1 MNLNEIKV
9 TPEVIQAQGLSP
21 EEYEKIKTLLGREPN
36 ITELGIFSVMW
47 SEHCSYKS
55 SRFWLKSL
63 PTQGSRVLIGPGENA
78 GVIDIG
84 DGLAVVMKIE
94 SHNHPSFV
102 EPYQGAATGVGGILR
117 DIFTM
122 GARPIAVLNSLRFGD
137 LKNPKTRYLLGGV
150 VAGIAGY
157 GNPFGVPTVG
167 GEVYFEPC
175 YNGNPLVNVMAV
187 GLLRQDR
194 VQRGRAEGIG
204 NPVIIVGSP
213 TGRDGIHGAAFASR
227 ELSEKSMED
236 RPSVQIGDPFTE
248 KKLLE
253 ACLELYES
261 GYLVGIQDMGAAGL
275 TCSTSEMAARAGTG
289 MKIYLDQVP
298 LRESGMTPYEIML
311 SESQERMLMVVKKG
325 YENKAR
331 EIFEK
336 WDLKF
341 AVIGEVTGAEAP
353 HQQALLQIYLK
364 GQVVAEIPIS
374 SLTDEAPLY
383 RRPFVKPDYLK
394 ETANLDL
401 EKIPLPA
408 NPEEVFLTLLGSD
421 NIRSKRPI
429 YQQYDHTILANTIL
443 RPEEGDA
450 AVLRIRKVET
460 TKTAEGIE
468 ERENGKLKREKAIA
482 LTTDGNGRYCYL
494 NPRRGAQ
501 IAVAEAAR
509 NVVCVGAE
517 PIAITDGLNFGS
529 PEQPEVMWQFVETIE
544 GLKTACTAL
553 GIPIIGG
560 NVSFYNETNG
570 KAIYPTPIIGMLGL
584 IEEVGYITGQSFKDP
599 GDLIVLLGENKG
611 EIGGSEYLKI
621 IHQRVLGE
629 GPSLDLQ
636 REKALQQACLKAI
649 RSGLI
654 KSAHD
659 TSQGGLAICLAESCL
674 TGRGKE
680 KNPHLPG
687 ISIELTDPLRW
698 DFLLFGEDQA
708 RIVVS
713 LSPLN
718 LEKLQEIAYSFQVPI
733 TVLGKVTDSGIFQI
747 NDWIR
752 LPVSKLRE
760 VWTGKRGLA
769 DSK

>member
-1 MNLNEIKV
+1 MNFNEMKV
-9 TPEVIQAQGLSP
+9 TPEIVQAHGLSP

-55 SRFWLKSL
+55 SRYWLKGL

-84 DGLAVVMKIE
+84 DGLAIVMKIE

-122 GARPIAVLNSLRFGD
+122 GARPIAVLDSLRFGD
-137 LKNPKTRYLLGGV
+137 LNNPKTRYLLGGV

-167 GEVYFEPC
+167 GEVYFESC

-227 ELSEKSMED
+227 ELSEKSLED

-289 MKIYLDQVP
+289 MRIHLDQVP

-311 SESQERMLMVVKKG
+311 SESQERMLIVVKKG
-325 YENKAR
+325 YEQKAR

-341 AVIGEVTGAEAP
+341 AVIGEVTGVEAP
-353 HQQALLQIYLK
+353 HSQPLLQVYLN
-364 GQVVAEIPIS
+364 GQVVAEIPVAG
-374 SLTDEAPLY
+374 LTQEAPLY
-383 RRPFVKPDYLK
+383 QRPFIRPEYLK
-394 ETANLDL
+394 ETVHLDL
-401 EKIPLPA
+401 EKILLPK

-429 YQQYDHTILANTIL
+429 YQQYDHTILANTVL

-450 AVLRIRKVET
+450 AVLRIRRIGNILE
-460 TKTAEGIE
+460 EEEIE
-468 ERENGKLKREKAIA
+468 EGEDRKLKREKAIA

-494 NPRRGAQ
+494 NPRRGVQ

-509 NVVCVGAE
+509 NLVCVGAE

-544 GLKTACTAL
+544 GLKTACTTL
-553 GIPIIGG
+553 DIPITGG

-584 IEEVGYITGQSFKDP
+584 IEDVRYITGQSFKDP

-611 EIGGSEYLKI
+611 EISGSEYLKI
-621 IHQRVLGE
+621 IHQQVAGE

-649 RSGLI
+649 RSGFI

-674 TGRGKE
+674 TGRGRE
-680 KNPHLPG
+680 KDPQLPG
-687 ISIELTDPLRW
+687 IVIELTDPLRW
-698 DFLLFGEDQA
+698 DFLLFGEDQT
-708 RIVVS
+708 RIIVS
-713 LSPLN
+713 LSPSN
-718 LEKLQEIAYSFQVPI
+718 LEKLREIACSFKVPM
-733 TVLGKVTDSGIFQI
+733 TVLGKVTNSGIFQI

-752 LPVSKLRE
+752 LPVSKLKE
-760 VWTGKRGLA
+760 VWTGKAVGNRQ
-769 DSK
+769 

>member
-1 MNLNEIKV
+1 MNPEIIK
-9 TPEVIQAQGLSP
+9 AHGLSS
-21 EEYEKIKTLLGREPN
+21 EEYEKIKSILGREPN

-55 SRFWLKSL
+55 SRYWLKNL
-63 PTQGSRVLIGPGENA
+63 PTRGDRILIGPGENA

-84 DGLAVVMKIE
+84 DGLAIAMKIE

-137 LKNPKTRYLLGGV
+137 LKNPKTHYIVGGV

-157 GNPFGVPTVG
+157 GNPFGVPTIG

-175 YNGNPLVNVMAV
+175 YNGNPLVNVMAI
-187 GLLRQDR
+187 GIMRHDR
-194 VQRGRAEGIG
+194 VQRGRAEGVG
-204 NPVIIVGSP
+204 NPVVIVGST

-227 ELSEKSMED
+227 ELSDNSMED

-289 MKIYLDQVP
+289 MKIDLDRVP
-298 LRESGMTPYEIML
+298 LRESKMTPYEIML
-311 SESQERMLMVVKKG
+311 SESQERMLIVVKKG
-325 YENKAR
+325 YEDKAR

-341 AVIGEVTGAEAP
+341 AIIGEVTDGKTMGVGIHSRTP
-353 HQQALLQIYLK
+353 LLQVK
-364 GQVVAEIPIS
+364 MDGQVVAEIPTTA
-374 SLTDEAPLY
+374 LTDEAPLY
-383 RRPFVKPDYLK
+383 QRPLSKPDYLQR
-394 ETANLDL
+394 TAPFDL

-408 NPEEVFLTLLGSD
+408 NPQEVFLTLLGSD

-429 YQQYDHTILANTIL
+429 YQQYDHMILTNTVL

-450 AVLRIRKVET
+450 AVLRIKES
-460 TKTAEGIE
+460 
-468 ERENGKLKREKAIA
+468 ENKAVA
-482 LTTDGNGRYCYL
+482 FTTDGNGRYCYL

-501 IAVAEAAR
+501 ITVAEAAR
-509 NVVCVGAE
+509 NVTCVGAL

-544 GLKTACTAL
+544 GLKIACTAL
-553 GIPIIGG
+553 GTPITGG
-560 NVSFYNETNG
+560 NVSFYNETSGN
-570 KAIYPTPIIGMLGL
+570 AVYPTPIIGMLGL
-584 IEEVGYITGQSFKDP
+584 VEDVRHITGQRFKDP
-599 GDLIVLLGENKG
+599 GDLIILLGENKG
-611 EIGGSEYLKI
+611 EISGSEYLKV
-621 IHQRVLGE
+621 IHQQVIGE
-629 GPSLDLQ
+629 GPSLDLE
-636 REKALQQACLKAI
+636 REKNLQKACLKAI
-649 RSGLI
+649 RSGII

-659 TSQGGLAICLAESCL
+659 TSQGGLAICLAECCL
-674 TGRGKE
+674 TGRESRKPE
-680 KNPHLPG
+680 RIG
-687 ISIELTDPLRW
+687 ISVKLTDSLRW
-698 DFLLFGEDQA
+698 DCLLFGEDQT

-713 LSPLN
+713 LNPSHLENLKEMAHEFKVPLTILGEVTNDGAFRVNSWIN
-718 LEKLQEIAYSFQVPI
+718 LPLTKL
-733 TVLGKVTDSGIFQI
+733 K
-747 NDWIR
+747 
-752 LPVSKLRE
+752 E
-760 VWTGKRGLA
+760 VWAG
-769 DSK
+769 